1 MSRRG
6 IGRVTASWVRGIRSA
21 IATLVE
27 RRTRYLI
34 LIGAFDGRPTAVAML
49 DHIASA
55 LLFLPPPLRR
65 TLTWDRGKELAH
77 HPEIT
82 ERTGTRVFFCDA
94 HSPWQR
100 GSNENMNGLL
110 RDYFPEGVDLSH
122 ISARELRQLADEVN
136 DRPPQDSGLGQTK
149 GSAHP
154 HRDDRFAHLSTVVR
168 SDADR
173 SR

>member
-1 MSRRG
+1 M
-6 IGRVTASWVRGIRSA
+6 TASWVRGIRSA

-110 RDYFPEGVDLSH
+110 NWSRKVGLGNRTLGDCGLLGAVFVGAEIVEPL
-122 ISARELRQLADEVN
+122 L
-136 DRPPQDSGLGQTK
+136 DSGGVPPVQV
-149 GSAHP
+149 GS
-154 HRDDRFAHLSTVVR
+154 
-168 SDADR
+168 
-173 SR
+173 